1 MATRKTAKSTKA
13 RAPARPK
20 AEDAQAPT
28 STRTMWKGAISFG
41 LGRTIMHLRN
51 KKRRKQAE
59 EQKAQA
65 LRNRPD
71 EPESKNRSKRKRQLQ
86 QMSKGARKP

>member
-1 MATRKTAKSTKA
+1 METTNIILLLVTC
-13 RAPARPK
+13 
-20 AEDAQAPT
+20 
-28 STRTMWKGAISFG
+28 AISFG

-71 EPESKNRSKRKRQLQ
+71 EPASKNRSKRKRQLQ
-86 QMSKGARKP
+86 QMDKGARKP